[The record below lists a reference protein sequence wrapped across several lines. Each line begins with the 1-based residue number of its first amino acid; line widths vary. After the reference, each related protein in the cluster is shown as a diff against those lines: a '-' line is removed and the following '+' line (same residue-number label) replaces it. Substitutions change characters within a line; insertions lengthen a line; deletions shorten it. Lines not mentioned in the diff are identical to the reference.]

1 MGENEQGGMLRTVV
15 VVGLVALIAAVIIG
29 SVVGLK
35 ASMNKNTDSAV
46 GAVVTTKSPYYGKD
60 IAFTD
65 YTPGQ
70 TAWYKR
76 PRYRLPYIGDIPANN
91 WRDIMIKLTPK
102 TTDVDVTID
111 INDYLAPDSSGNS
124 NDNDDIS
131 KRTFEIRNAA
141 TNEIVSQSSGTQ
153 FNTDAKLKAG
163 TTYSISIRYFNNTDH
178 VLYDSKNEGS
188 RTAIAVIAS
197 DDHSPIFVKIDSI
210 EAATYDDKYA
220 H

>member
-15 VVGLVALIAAVIIG
+15 VVGLVAMVALIITLV
-29 SVVGLK
+29 VVGLK
-35 ASMNKNTDSAV
+35 NNMTKNTNNAV
-46 GAVVTTKSPYYGKD
+46 GTVVTTKSPYYGKD
-60 IAFTD
+60 ISFTS
-65 YTPGQ
+65 YTPDKN
-70 TAWYKR
+70 AWNG

-102 TTDVDVTID
+102 TTDVSATID
-111 INDYLAPDSSGNS
+111 INNYLTQYSDGNN

-141 TNEIVSQSSGTQ
+141 TNELISK
-153 FNTDAKLKAG
+153 DAGGELKAG
-163 TTYSISIRYFNNTDH
+163 TTYSISIRYFNNTSH
-178 VLYDSKNEGS
+178 VVYDSHEADL
-188 RTAIAVIAS
+188 RTAIAMTAVDS
-197 DDHSPIFVKIDSI
+197 HSPISVKIDSI